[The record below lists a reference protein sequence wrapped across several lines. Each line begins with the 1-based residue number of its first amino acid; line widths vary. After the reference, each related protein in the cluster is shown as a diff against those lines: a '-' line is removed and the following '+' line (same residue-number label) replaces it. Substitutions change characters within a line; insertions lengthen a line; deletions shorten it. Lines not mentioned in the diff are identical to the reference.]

1 MAEAPADPSKRGHL
15 EQKILQ
21 VLREASSPLKTHQLV
36 KECQVTKKE
45 LNQALHRMAKE
56 ETVSLVAPA
65 TWRLGAGGSE
75 GENPTQTAQLSRAQK
90 PQPEA
95 AAVAESPGPQLSE
108 LEERI
113 YAFLEASGPSKALHI
128 AQALGM
134 GRAKDVN
141 PTLYKMKSRGLL
153 DQDQKLKVWRVS
165 APDDSGRR
173 NQSAVAI
180 CQQNPIYMIYQN
192 APNSCINITN
202 SEAIQIGHGNI
213 LMKQRVSGDLGPM
226 APHQLPTTVPGD
238 SSAQGPLTSGW
249 GPQDIHMERSLL
261 RRVQVGHGNEM
272 SLHSIPSEGP
282 AYNLSGSPPARA
294 AGSEASFEV
303 GTPQP
308 GPHPEATAAQR
319 VHIKSCFLEDAAIGD
334 GNRMT
339 VLRGTAAGP
348 AEGRQDGGAP
358 EERAD
363 PGSEAHPSRSD
374 DPQDGDQEPPGKS
387 VLLTPKLRA
396 MALRDSSPH
405 PAEPSA

>member
-108 LEERI
+108 L
-113 YAFLEASGPSKALHI
+113 
-128 AQALGM
+128 
-134 GRAKDVN
+134 
-141 PTLYKMKSRGLL
+141 
-153 DQDQKLKVWRVS
+153 
-165 APDDSGRR
+165 DDSGRR

-282 AYNLSGSPPARA
+282 AYNLSGSPPVSARA